1 MAQTSKEKH
10 MNKLDLNKIESKLNT
25 SLENETSESLT
36 NWLKEKRNTMDK
48 EQLLTVDQLASF
60 LQVCPETVRRYVRNG
75 DIKAV
80 KLGRSHR
87 FSKEQIEDFINRFA
101 EKDLGEEPKEE
112 DDDVDE
118 QDSHD
123 TDEENLD
130 YDNI

>member
-1 MAQTSKEKH
+1 
-10 MNKLDLNKIESKLNT
+10 
-25 SLENETSESLT
+25 
-36 NWLKEKRNTMDK
+36 
-48 EQLLTVDQLASF
+48 
-60 LQVCPETVRRYVRNG
+60 LQVCPETVRRYVRSG

-80 KLGRSHR
+80 KLGRALR
-87 FSKEQIEDFINRFA
+87 FSREQIEDFINRFA

>member
-1 MAQTSKEKH
+1 
-10 MNKLDLNKIESKLNT
+10 
-25 SLENETSESLT
+25 
-36 NWLKEKRNTMDK
+36 MDK

-101 EKDLGEEPKEE
+101 EKDLGGEPKE

-118 QDSHD
+118 QYSHD
-123 TDEENLD
+123 TEEENLD

>member
-1 MAQTSKEKH
+1 
-10 MNKLDLNKIESKLNT
+10 
-25 SLENETSESLT
+25 
-36 NWLKEKRNTMDK
+36 MDK

-60 LQVCPETVRRYVRNG
+60 LQVCPETVRRYVRSG

-80 KLGRSHR
+80 KLGRALR
-87 FSKEQIEDFINRFA
+87 FSREQIEDFINRFA

-123 TDEENLD
+123 ADEENLD

>member
-1 MAQTSKEKH
+1 
-10 MNKLDLNKIESKLNT
+10 
-25 SLENETSESLT
+25 
-36 NWLKEKRNTMDK
+36 MDK

-60 LQVCPETVRRYVRNG
+60 LQVCPETVRRYVRSG

-80 KLGRSHR
+80 KLGRALR
-87 FSKEQIEDFINRFA
+87 FSREQIEDFINRFA

-112 DDDVDE
+112 DDDVGE

>member
-1 MAQTSKEKH
+1 
-10 MNKLDLNKIESKLNT
+10 
-25 SLENETSESLT
+25 
-36 NWLKEKRNTMDK
+36 MDK
-48 EQLLTVDQLASF
+48 QQLLTVDQLANF

-75 DIKAV
+75 DIKSV

-101 EKDLGEEPKEE
+101 EKELGEEPKED
-112 DDDVDE
+112 DDDVDN

-123 TDEENLD
+123 IDEENLD

>member
-1 MAQTSKEKH
+1 
-10 MNKLDLNKIESKLNT
+10 
-25 SLENETSESLT
+25 
-36 NWLKEKRNTMDK
+36 MDK

-101 EKDLGEEPKEE
+101 EKDLGREPKE

-123 TDEENLD
+123 TEEENLD

>member
-1 MAQTSKEKH
+1 
-10 MNKLDLNKIESKLNT
+10 
-25 SLENETSESLT
+25 
-36 NWLKEKRNTMDK
+36 MDK
-48 EQLLTVDQLASF
+48 QQLLTVDQLANF

-75 DIKAV
+75 DIKSV

-101 EKDLGEEPKEE
+101 EKELGEEPKEE
-112 DDDVDE
+112 DDDVDT

-123 TDEENLD
+123 IDEENLD

>member
-1 MAQTSKEKH
+1 
-10 MNKLDLNKIESKLNT
+10 
-25 SLENETSESLT
+25 
-36 NWLKEKRNTMDK
+36 MDK
-48 EQLLTVDQLASF
+48 SQLLTVDQLANF

-75 DIKAV
+75 DIKCV
-80 KLGRSHR
+80 KLGRAHR

-112 DDDVDE
+112 DDDVSE

-123 TDEENLD
+123 IDEENLD

>member
-1 MAQTSKEKH
+1 
-10 MNKLDLNKIESKLNT
+10 
-25 SLENETSESLT
+25 
-36 NWLKEKRNTMDK
+36 MDK

-80 KLGRSHR
+80 KLGRALR

-112 DDDVDE
+112 EDDDVDE